1 MARRKRLLG
10 IGIFVILIAVLG
22 AGMYLRIRGHSSN
35 EAAAESP
42 GGDAPDVSASSAFAT
57 DVAIP
62 VSGAPVIRDTL
73 VLRVTASGE
82 AAAWRQAVLTAQ
94 VRGRVVRL
102 PVRENQNVRSGA
114 LLLALDSTEYGLN
127 VEDAAAQL
135 RKVQAEYQALTLFD
149 SRAIQDSAVRAERER
164 NARAKSGL
172 DAAEVALRRA
182 RFELQQTRVRAPFP
196 GRVASVNVVVGQ
208 MANVGTDLLT
218 VVDLDS
224 IKVEVQVLEGEV
236 GYLKPGRRAQV
247 RFSAFPDT
255 VFEGRVATVNP
266 MVDEQTRTAKV
277 TVTVPNPD
285 GRVLPGMYARVSLD
299 AQRLPNRI
307 LVPRS
312 AILERDR
319 RTMLFVYEDGY
330 AKWRYV
336 TTGLENENYVE
347 IVPNSET
354 EMVKPGEIVLT
365 DGHYT
370 LIHDA
375 HVRLVDDVKAAGG
388 RPN

>member
-10 IGIFVILIAVLG
+10 IGIFVILVAVLG
-22 AGMYLRIRGHSSN
+22 AGMYLRIRGHGN
-35 EAAAESP
+35 AAEAETP
-42 GGDAPDVSASSAFAT
+42 KGDAPDVSASSAFAT

-82 AAAWRQAVLTAQ
+82 ATAWRQAVLNAQ
-94 VRGRVVRL
+94 VKARVERL
-102 PVRENQNVRSGA
+102 PVRENQRVRAGA
-114 LLLALDSTEYGLN
+114 LLVALDSTEYGLN

-135 RKVQAEYQALTLFD
+135 RRVQAEYQALTLFD

-182 RFELQQTRVRAPFP
+182 QFQLQQTRVRAPFA

-208 MANVGTDLLT
+208 MADAATNLLT

-236 GYLKPGRRAQV
+236 GYLSRGRRAQV
-247 RFSAFPDT
+247 RFSAFPDE
-255 VFEGRVATVNP
+255 VFEGRVATINP
-266 MVDEQTRTAKV
+266 MVDEQTRTSKV
-277 TVTVPNPD
+277 TVTVPNPG
-285 GRVLPGMYARVSLD
+285 GRILPGMYARISLD
-299 AQRLPNRI
+299 AQRLPDRI

-319 RTMLFVYEDGY
+319 RTMLFVYEDGF

-336 TTGLENENYVE
+336 TTGLENEDYVE
-347 IVPNSET
+347 IVPNSDT

-375 HVRLVDDVKAAGG
+375 RVRLVDDVKAAGG

>member
-10 IGIFVILIAVLG
+10 IGIIVILAAVLG
-22 AGMYLRIRGHSSN
+22 AGMYLRIRGHGN
-35 EAAAESP
+35 ATEGAAP
-42 GGDAPDVSASSAFAT
+42 TGDAPDVSASSAFAT

-94 VRGRVVRL
+94 VKGRVERL
-102 PVRENQNVRSGA
+102 PVRENQRVRTGA

-135 RKVQAEYQALTLFD
+135 RRVQAEYQALTLFD

-182 RFELQQTRVRAPFP
+182 QFELQQTRVRAPFP

-208 MANVGTDLLT
+208 MAGVGANLLT
-218 VVDLDS
+218 VVDLDP

-236 GYLKPGRRAQV
+236 GYLRPGRRAQV
-247 RFSAFPDT
+247 RFSAFPDE

-277 TVTVPNPD
+277 TVSVPNPD
-285 GRVLPGMYARVSLD
+285 GRILPGMYARVSLD
-299 AQRLPNRI
+299 AQRLPDRI

-336 TTGLENENYVE
+336 TTGLENEDYVE

-375 HVRLVDDVKAAGG
+375 RVRLVDDVKAAGG

>member
-10 IGIFVILIAVLG
+10 IGIFVILAAVLG
-22 AGMYLRIRGHSSN
+22 TGMYLRIRGHGSN

-42 GGDAPDVSASSAFAT
+42 GGEAPDVSASSAFAT

-73 VLRVTASGE
+73 VLRVTASGQ

-94 VRGRVVRL
+94 VKGRVVRL

-135 RKVQAEYQALTLFD
+135 RRVQAEYQALTLFD
-149 SRAIQDSAVRAERER
+149 SRTIQDSVVRAEREK

-208 MANVGTDLLT
+208 MANAGTDLLT

-236 GYLKPGRRAQV
+236 GYLTPGRRAQV
-247 RFSAFPDT
+247 RFSAFPDE

-285 GRVLPGMYARVSLD
+285 GRILPGMYARVSLD
-299 AQRLPNRI
+299 AQRLPDRI

-336 TTGLENENYVE
+336 TTGLENEDYVE
-347 IVPNSET
+347 IVPNSDT

-375 HVRLVDDVKAAGG
+375 RVRLVDDVKAAGG